1 MTWNAPQWLAVL
13 TVLILGLFA
22 AFAIAEHY
30 STRRTGSSR
39 YDASRYWSTPRRRTA
54 TRSSGRTGRS

>member
-1 MTWNAPQWLAVL
+1 MTWNAPLWFGVL
-13 TVLILGLFA
+13 TILILGLFA
-22 AFAIAEHY
+22 AFAIAEHCLTR
-30 STRRTGSSR
+30 STGRSR